1 MPRQR
6 IAMTLIELLV
16 VVAIIG
22 TLVALLLPAIQAA
35 RATARAASCK
45 NNLRQIGLGVLQFC
59 NAHKGQF
66 PEWYH
71 ATHKAGEAEGHYS
84 WIFTLAPY
92 LESVDEIRLCP
103 DDFLLFE
110 RRYMKGTSYLI
121 SDYLSAEDVPG
132 HVRSISKLQATSRTI
147 ISFEGADKREQNP
160 LTYRDDR
167 RMLYADP
174 QFEHAHASS
183 WFSQRNRDEDK
194 VENAVKADIQPD
206 RHSIAA
212 HYLYVDGHVDVI
224 AAAQVDEWI
233 AAGYDF
239 AKPE

>member
-1 MPRQR
+1 M
-6 IAMTLIELLV
+6 
-16 VVAIIG
+16 
-22 TLVALLLPAIQAA
+22 
-35 RATARAASCK
+35 
-45 NNLRQIGLGVLQFC
+45 RQIGLGVLQFC

-71 ATHKAGEAEGHYS
+71 ATHKDGEAEGHYS

-92 LESVDEIRLCP
+92 LESVDGIRLCP

-110 RRYMKGTSYLI
+110 RRYMKSTSYVI
-121 SDYLSAEDVPG
+121 SDYLSAEDVPD
-132 HVRSISKLQATSRTI
+132 HVRNINKLHATSRTI
-147 ISFEGADKREQNP
+147 IVFEGADKREQNP
-160 LTYRDDR
+160 FTYREDR

-183 WFSQRNRDEDK
+183 WFSQRKRDEGT

-206 RHSIAA
+206 RHTDAA
-212 HYLYVDGHVDVI
+212 HYLYVDGHVEVI
-224 AAAQVDEWI
+224 SAAQIDEWI
-233 AAGYDF
+233 AREYDF